1 MLKKIESTQEF
12 ESVINTGL
20 VLVDFFADWCGPCK
34 IMGPILDKVSD
45 KYEGKI
51 GFYKVNVDQYQEL
64 ASQFEVMSIPTVVIL
79 KDGNVVDNFIGV
91 KSDALI
97 SKMLDGII
105 ESTQN

>member
-1 MLKKIESTQEF
+1 MLKKIETVEEF
-12 ESVINTGL
+12 DLVIKTGL
-20 VLVDFFADWCGPCK
+20 VLVDFYADWCGPCK

-45 KYEGKI
+45 KYDGKI
-51 GFYKVNVDQYQEL
+51 GFYKLNVDQYQGL
-64 ASQFEVMSIPTVVIL
+64 AIEFNVMSIPTTMIF
-79 KDGNVVDNFIGV
+79 KDGNVVESFVGV